1 MTQHQVK
8 ELAKSYPP
16 PQADKLEK
24 RLGQIERMSGFYRDK
39 IQTAPEKQSIMFKG
53 FVGAL
58 LYASD
63 MIKMYR
69 RLTKKLEKLA
79 EDNEK

>member
-1 MTQHQVK
+1 MIQHQVK

-39 IQTAPEKQSIMFKG
+39 IPTAPEKQSIMFKG